1 MVVGGGVAGASTALH
16 LALLGRQPLLLEADQ
31 LTCGTTWY
39 LHCAVL
45 SFTAPLLCR
54 HSAAMLNTLR
64 ASPTEAALVAY
75 TKQLAVHTLEQ
86 VCPVPSYIV
95 HRTLLD
101 S

>member
-1 MVVGGGVAGASTALH
+1 MRHH
-16 LALLGRQPLLLEADQ
+16 LVH
-31 LTCGTTWY
+31 LTPVMC
-39 LHCAVL
+39 LL
-45 SFTAPLLCR
+45 SFTAPLLR

-86 VCPVPSYIV
+86 VCPVPSYTV
-95 HRTLLD
+95 RCTLLD